1 MDHPHK
7 RQHSVRYIKDRTKK
21 PSRWWYNDK
30 NLGLRGLLPLWSQV
44 RALWLLIWWPLE
56 AYMVV
61 NFRAHG
67 ISRGAR
73 KLARTP
79 TLKKKKKTEHMLR
92 FTTLKLTLPL
102 PFFYFHILRLFPTFS
117 FSFCNVLLLSSFLFT
132 EREGGRE
139 SNLHE

>member
-1 MDHPHK
+1 
-7 RQHSVRYIKDRTKK
+7 
-21 PSRWWYNDK
+21 
-30 NLGLRGLLPLWSQV
+30 
-44 RALWLLIWWPLE
+44 
-56 AYMVV
+56 MVV

-79 TLKKKKKTEHMLR
+79 TLKKKKKKTEHMLR

>member
-1 MDHPHK
+1 
-7 RQHSVRYIKDRTKK
+7 
-21 PSRWWYNDK
+21 
-30 NLGLRGLLPLWSQV
+30 
-44 RALWLLIWWPLE
+44 
-56 AYMVV
+56 MVV
-61 NFRAHG
+61 NFRAHE
-67 ISRGAR
+67 ISRGVR
-73 KLARTP
+73 KLAWTSI
-79 TLKKKKKTEHMLR
+79 LNKKKKTEDMLR